1 VSGERGEALIK
12 EVISKAFQGNRRPSV
27 LQLRKKLIKEQL
39 PGHVAIIMDGNG
51 RWAQAKGL
59 PRVFGHRAGMESLRE
74 IVKLSSE
81 LGIKVLT
88 VYAFSTENWK
98 RPQEEINVLMNL
110 LCEYIQKEL
119 DELHRQH
126 VCIRTIG
133 HIEELPSK
141 ARSELLRSQKLTANN
156 DGLIFNI
163 ALNYGGRLE
172 IVDAARSLA
181 IEAKSGAI
189 DPAAIDE
196 ALFGQHLYTA
206 DLPDPDLLIRPAG
219 ELRVSNFL
227 LWQIAYTEFW
237 STPAYWPDFQ
247 DHTYFLSALVAF
259 QKRERR
265 FGGL

>member
-1 VSGERGEALIK
+1 MPGERGGALIK
-12 EVISKAFQGNRRPSV
+12 DAISRVFKGNKRLSE
-27 LQLRKKLIKEQL
+27 LQLRNKLIREHL
-39 PGHVAIIMDGNG
+39 PQHVAIIMDGNG
-51 RWAQAKGL
+51 RWAQERGL
-59 PRVFGHRAGMESLRE
+59 PRVFGHRAGMEALRE

-98 RPQEEINVLMNL
+98 RPQDEIDILMNL

-119 DELHRQH
+119 NELNRQN
-126 VCIRTIG
+126 VCIRAIG
-133 HIEELPSK
+133 HIDELPLQ
-141 ARSELLRSQKLTANN
+141 ARYELSRSQKLTAKN
-156 DGLIFNI
+156 DRLIFNI

-181 IEAKSGAI
+181 YQARSGSL
-189 DPAAIDE
+189 DPATIGED
-196 ALFGQHLYTA
+196 LFGKQLYTA

-237 STPAYWPDFQ
+237 STPAYWPEFK
-247 DHTYFLSALVAF
+247 DHTLYLSALAAF
-259 QKRERR
+259 QDRERR
-265 FGGL
+265 YGGL